1 MKQLLFCMLF
11 GTLLGLSIHAYPL
24 VNDLSQNDINFLQL
38 RQYVQNSESTMV
50 FFEYNVKKED
60 TLHSIAQKVGIS
72 RTSLLGVNQL
82 PAPLRFF
89 PNRNTIIIPSKAGV
103 FVSTKPR
110 FDIEVIVS
118 EAREKNLNLLQ
129 PLLVRAS
136 FQTKNSYFYFLQDQ
150 NMSEKELELWML
162 SKYRSP
168 VIKGT
173 ISSRFG
179 PRINPVSG
187 TKLIHKGIDISSG
200 PGTKIYAADTG
211 IVTERSYN
219 PIFGYYLQITHANGV
234 KTLYGHVLDIIP
246 PIGRRVLIGE
256 HIAYMGSTGLSTGEH
271 VHFEISFNNT
281 PVDPLE
287 HLLFRK

>member
-1 MKQLLFCMLF
+1 MKQLLFSMLF
-11 GTLLGLSIHAYPL
+11 GILLGLPIHAYPL
-24 VNDLSQNDINFLQL
+24 VKDLSQNDINFLQL

-60 TLHSIAQKVGIS
+60 TLSNIAQKVGIS
-72 RTSLLGVNQL
+72 RTSLLSVNQL

-89 PNRNTIIIPSKAGV
+89 PKRSTIIIPSKAGL

-118 EAREKNLNLLQ
+118 EAREGTFNLLQ
-129 PLLVRAS
+129 PLLVHAS

-150 NMSEKELELWML
+150 SMSERELELWML

-168 VIKGT
+168 VIQGT
-173 ISSRFG
+173 ISSGFG
-179 PRINPVSG
+179 PRINPVTG
-187 TKLIHKGIDISSG
+187 TKLIHKGIDISAG

-219 PIFGYYLQITHANGV
+219 PIFGYYL
-234 KTLYGHVLDIIP
+234 
-246 PIGRRVLIGE
+246 
-256 HIAYMGSTGLSTGEH
+256 
-271 VHFEISFNNT
+271 
-281 PVDPLE
+281 
-287 HLLFRK
+287 